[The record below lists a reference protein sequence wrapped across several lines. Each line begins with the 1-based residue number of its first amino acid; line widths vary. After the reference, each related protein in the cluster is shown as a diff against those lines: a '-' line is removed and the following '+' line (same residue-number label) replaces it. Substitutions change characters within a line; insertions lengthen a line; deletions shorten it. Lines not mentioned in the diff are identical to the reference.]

1 MGKDTDLLITGDPGP
16 GGLSMRGSDIMV
28 EMLVAYDV
36 KYVFGVSGDTSIR
49 FYQSLYDHRDAITH
63 VLCRDERSASF
74 AADAYARLTFKPGV
88 CESPSGAG
96 ALYTVPGVAEANASS
111 VPVIALTSGIDLA
124 SEGKGTITE
133 LDHHVLYKSIT
144 KWSHF
149 IKRYDKIPETM
160 RRAFRVATT
169 GRPGAVHIAF
179 PQEVMHSEVPEG
191 ERDIYAEAAC
201 RSYPSYRQRAER
213 AELERAVDLLLSSE
227 RPVIVAG
234 GGVVNANACEDLLA
248 LAEMLGAPVGTTI
261 TGKGAIPE
269 NHPLAIGVVGDNGY
283 RDYANDLVAHADL
296 LFYIGCKTGSVT
308 TIKWTLP
315 DARRAPTV
323 IHLDIDPLLIGNN
336 YPTAVGLVGDAKL
349 ILADLV
355 ALTGARQP
363 QPRAGTA
370 HEIAGLRRDWWEA
383 AAEKMASDQ
392 VPLKPHRVMAA
403 LSRVLPDDAVVVADA
418 GTPTPYVCAYYD
430 VHRPGRQ
437 VIIPR
442 AYGGLGYAIPATI
455 GASYARPDHVVVGL
469 SGDGSFAMS
478 AGELETLARLQL
490 PVVILNFN
498 NSCFGWIKAIQ
509 SIHSDGRYLGV
520 DFSTIDHAAV
530 ARAFGMEGMRVER
543 AADLEDMLQS
553 AIASRKPTVIDI
565 PTESEEKDLPQ
576 VKTWRVAAGK
586 RAAAVAAGGIA

>member
-1 MGKDTDLLITGDPGP
+1 
-16 GGLSMRGSDIMV
+16 MRGSDIIV
-28 EMLVAYDV
+28 KMLVAYDV
-36 KYVFGVSGDTSIR
+36 DYVFGVCGDTSLR
-49 FYQSLYDHRDAITH
+49 LYQSLYDHRDEITH

-74 AADAYARLTFKPGV
+74 AADAYARLSFKPGV

-124 SEGKGTITE
+124 SEGRGTITE

-179 PQEVMHSEVPEG
+179 PQEVMNSEVPEG
-191 ERDIYAEAAC
+191 DRDIYAEPAC
-201 RSYPSYRQRAER
+201 TSYPSYRQRAER
-213 AELERAVDLLLSSE
+213 SELERAVDLLLSAE

-234 GGVVNANACEDLLA
+234 GGVTNANAHEELLA

-283 RDYANDLVAHADL
+283 RDYANDLVARADL

-315 DARRAPTV
+315 DVHRAPAV
-323 IHLDIDPLLIGNN
+323 IHLDIDPMLIGNN
-336 YPTAVGLVGDAKL
+336 YRTEVGLVGDAKL

-355 ALTGARQP
+355 TLTAARRA
-363 QPRAGTA
+363 QPRPGAA
-370 HEIAGLRRDWWEA
+370 DEIAGLRAEWWQSV
-383 AAEKMASDQ
+383 AEKMASDQ

-403 LSRVLPDDAVVVADA
+403 LSRVLSDDAVVVADA
-418 GTPTPYVCAYYD
+418 GTPTPYLCAYYD
-430 VHRPGRQ
+430 VHRAGRQ

-455 GASYARPDHVVVGL
+455 GASHARPDQVVVGL

-509 SIHSDGRYLGV
+509 SIHSEGHYLGV
-520 DFSTIDHAAV
+520 DFTTIDHAAV

-543 AADLEDMLQS
+543 AADLEDALQA

-576 VKTWRVAAGK
+576 VKTWRLAADK
-586 RAAAVAAGGIA
+586 RAAAPAAAA